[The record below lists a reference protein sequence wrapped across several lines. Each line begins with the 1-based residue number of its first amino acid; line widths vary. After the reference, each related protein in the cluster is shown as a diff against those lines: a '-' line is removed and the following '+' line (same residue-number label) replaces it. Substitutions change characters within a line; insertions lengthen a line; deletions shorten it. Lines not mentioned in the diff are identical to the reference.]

1 MSGGVDS
8 SAAAAI
14 LKDQG
19 HELVGFTM
27 QLWDQRR
34 GINVDENGDP
44 LPSRCCSL
52 DDVYDARR
60 VAEELGFPFYVLN
73 LERDF
78 DRDVVQPFVTSY
90 LNGETPIPCVS
101 CNSRLK
107 FASLDRL
114 ALSLGCEKVAT
125 GHYARVE
132 FDPAANRYKLLRGK
146 NYDKDQSYFLWE
158 LTQAQLSRAMFP
170 LGEMSKPEAR
180 DAAREHGLRGV
191 SEKKESQEICF
202 VPDGDYAGFIDRYLE
217 AENSTDRLP
226 GNGEI
231 VDPTGRVIGRHE
243 GIHRYTIGQRRGIG
257 IADERPLYV
266 LSLDANKNRVTV
278 GSSEE
283 LLKNEFTA
291 AGVNW
296 IALDGPSEP
305 VRAEVRVRYRHTAA
319 AATITPSESAR
330 AHIIFDEPQRAITP
344 GQATVFYRDDEVV
357 GGGWIVRSTRQDPG
371 AGTDER
377 NLALNCSCKLLL
389 PLSFLNLFPQ
399 PCVLT
404 R

>member
-1 MSGGVDS
+1 MKIAVAMSGGVDS

-90 LNGETPIPCVS
+90 LNGETPIPCVG

-132 FDPAANRYKLLRGK
+132 FDPATNRYKLLRGK

-158 LTQAQLSRAMFP
+158 LTQAQLSRALFP

-202 VPDGDYAGFIDRYLE
+202 VPDGNYAGFIDRYLE
-217 AENSTDRLP
+217 AENETDRLP
-226 GNGEI
+226 GAGDI
-231 VDPTGRVIGRHE
+231 VDPSGRVIGRHE

-266 LSLDANKNRVTV
+266 LSIEANSNRVTV

-283 LLKNEFTA
+283 LLKTEFTA

-296 IALDGPSEP
+296 IAIDSPEKP

-319 AATITPSESAR
+319 PAIITPLADAR

-344 GQATVFYRDDEVV
+344 GQATVFYRGDEVV
-357 GGGWIVRSTRQDPG
+357 GGGWIV
-371 AGTDER
+371 
-377 NLALNCSCKLLL
+377 K
-389 PLSFLNLFPQ
+389 
-399 PCVLT
+399 
-404 R
+404 

>member
-1 MSGGVDS
+1 MKIAVAMSGGVDS

-14 LKDQG
+14 LKEQG

-78 DRDVVQPFVTSY
+78 ERDVVQPFVTSY

-132 FDPAANRYKLLRGK
+132 FDTVTNRYKLLRGR
-146 NYDKDQSYFLWE
+146 NEQKDQSYFLWE
-158 LTQAQLSRAMFP
+158 LTQAQLSRALFP

-180 DAAREHGLRGV
+180 DAARQHGLVGV

-202 VPDGDYAGFIDRYLE
+202 VPDGNYAGFIDRYLE
-217 AENSTDRLP
+217 AENETERLP
-226 GNGEI
+226 GSGDI
-231 VDPTGRVIGRHE
+231 VDSNGRVIGKHE
-243 GIHRYTIGQRRGIG
+243 GIHRYTVGQRRGIG
-257 IADERPLYV
+257 ISDARPLYV
-266 LSLDANKNRVTV
+266 LSVDPKLNRVTV

-283 LLKNEFTA
+283 LLSSEFTA

-296 IALDGPSEP
+296 ITFDNPTEP

-319 AATITPSESAR
+319 PATITPRADSR

-344 GQATVFYRDDEVV
+344 GQATVFYRGDEVV
-357 GGGWIVRSTRQDPG
+357 GGGWIVRS
-371 AGTDER
+371 
-377 NLALNCSCKLLL
+377 L
-389 PLSFLNLFPQ
+389 
-399 PCVLT
+399 
-404 R
+404 